1 MIGTVW
7 KKKSSVFHKESYK
20 APIGIVVAVEEDGMY
35 ITLRY
40 GDGSNEKI
48 SHGLLRRY
56 FTPVLPTTPL
66 PYPKE

>member
-1 MIGTVW
+1 MLGTIW
-7 KKKSSVFHKESYK
+7 KKKSSVFHNESYN
-20 APIGIVVAVEEDGMY
+20 APVGIVVAVEEDGMY

-56 FTPVLPTTPL
+56 FTPILPTTPL
-66 PYPKE
+66 PHPKE

>member
-1 MIGTVW
+1 MLGTIW
-7 KKKSSVFHKESYK
+7 KKKSSVFHNESYN

-56 FTPVLPTTPL
+56 FTPVLPTTPP

>member
-1 MIGTVW
+1 MLGTIW
-7 KKKSSVFHKESYK
+7 KKKSSVFHNESYN
-20 APIGIVVAVEEDGMY
+20 APVGIVVAVEEDGMY

-40 GDGSNEKI
+40 GDGSDEKI

>member
-7 KKKSSVFHKESYK
+7 KKKSSVYSPSPFT
-20 APIGIVVAVEEDGMY
+20 PIGIVVAVEEDGMY

-40 GDGSNEKI
+40 GDGSDEKI